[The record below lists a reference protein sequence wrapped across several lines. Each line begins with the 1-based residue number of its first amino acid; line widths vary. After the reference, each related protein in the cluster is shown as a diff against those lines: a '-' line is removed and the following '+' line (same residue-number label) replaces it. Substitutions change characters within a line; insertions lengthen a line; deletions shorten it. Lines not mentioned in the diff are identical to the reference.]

1 MPYSDDVVY
10 IYDKQ
15 IEEAGLL
22 ILNKADMLPHA
33 EAANTLDIAR
43 LAYPDKI
50 IRLQNSRNEADVAQ
64 WVGLLESS
72 ANLLPDAS
80 VEMDYQKYGAGENE
94 LAWLDEAFSI
104 SSRHEN
110 LQHVAKHLIRAIQ
123 VALQHRR
130 LPIGHVKFLLE
141 AIGTSV
147 KISLPMQNEA
157 DWESEVPHLPGNILN
172 VLINARVQTEA
183 QTLSELVSA
192 AIHGVAER
200 EGIQITEQDVSASH
214 PGFPQPTHRMP

>member
-1 MPYSDDVVY
+1 
-10 IYDKQ
+10 
-15 IEEAGLL
+15 
-22 ILNKADMLPHA
+22 
-33 EAANTLDIAR
+33 
-43 LAYPDKI
+43 
-50 IRLQNSRNEADVAQ
+50 
-64 WVGLLESS
+64 
-72 ANLLPDAS
+72 
-80 VEMDYQKYGAGENE
+80 
-94 LAWLDEAFSI
+94 LDEAFAI

-192 AIHGVAER
+192 AIHEVAER
-200 EGIQITEQDVSASH
+200 EGIQITEQDVSAFH